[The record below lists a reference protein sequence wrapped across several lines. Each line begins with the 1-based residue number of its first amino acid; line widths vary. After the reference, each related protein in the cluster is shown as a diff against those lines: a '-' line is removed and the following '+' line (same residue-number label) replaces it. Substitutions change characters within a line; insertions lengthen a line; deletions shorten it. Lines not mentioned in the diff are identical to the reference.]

1 MPPVALSCRR
11 AMVAN
16 RATATLAAKRRATAS
31 LWSTAARHARKP
43 RPSRWRSTCAAAEA
57 ARQALLPAVR
67 LCAAHAFRR
76 VRSALATVRWSMRAA
91 MEAARVAT
99 LPAVRLCVEHAWQ
112 NARSALARARWSMR
126 AAAEAARVATLPAV
140 RLCVEHAWQNVRSAL
155 ARARWSMRAAAT
167 VAKA

>member
-91 MEAARVAT
+91 V
-99 LPAVRLCVEHAWQ
+99 
-112 NARSALARARWSMR
+112 
-126 AAAEAARVATLPAV
+126 EAARVATLPAV
-140 RLCVEHAWQNVRSAL
+140 RLCVEHAWQNVRSVDEL
-155 ARARWSMRAAAT
+155 SMCPLMQQACHQEASMT
-167 VAKA
+167 FNLCKSVQCKQLV